1 LGQEGE
7 VHGCSSP
14 GIDFLL
20 VDCSDGTA
28 AKGTVSK
35 TVVDADI
42 DAGVPRVTLLELLGW
57 IA

>member
-1 LGQEGE
+1 